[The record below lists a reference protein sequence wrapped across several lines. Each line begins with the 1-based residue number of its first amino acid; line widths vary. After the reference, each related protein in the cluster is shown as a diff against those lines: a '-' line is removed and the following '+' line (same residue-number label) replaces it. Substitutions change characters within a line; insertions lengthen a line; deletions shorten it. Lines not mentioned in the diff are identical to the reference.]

1 MEYVQMKSTPMLIT
15 TFVARVMCVLAL
27 LESIFDELN
36 YKNAEGI
43 PA

>member
-1 MEYVQMKSTPMLIT
+1 MKSTPMLIT

-27 LESIFDELN
+27 LESIFDDLN
-36 YKNAEGI
+36 YKYDEGI